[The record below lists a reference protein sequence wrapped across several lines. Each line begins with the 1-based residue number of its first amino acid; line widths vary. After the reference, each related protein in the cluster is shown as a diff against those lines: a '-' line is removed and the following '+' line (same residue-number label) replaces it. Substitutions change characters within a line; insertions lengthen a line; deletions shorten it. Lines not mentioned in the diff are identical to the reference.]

1 MASLARR
8 CRVNSSAL
16 EINVLSEASALMS
29 RSALG
34 NRRNLRDMGMTV
46 FFFITISSLSS
57 PFVLAVDPR
66 SEACRDEG
74 ERVVV

>member
-46 FFFITISSLSS
+46 FFFHYDIIIVFAFRTSS
-57 PFVLAVDPR
+57 
-66 SEACRDEG
+66 
-74 ERVVV
+74 